1 VDFFCLIVR
10 VAGRSWPDNFVERRL
25 RNERN
30 KLGRRQRFQ
39 EEQQVLEK
47 GRSLERNQTRDW
59 QAGDVYAPHDLSP
72 AEMKKWRRKESPS
85 TDAFDALSMN
95 PLHQYKVFLASS
107 ALSVAF
113 L

>member
-1 VDFFCLIVR
+1 M
-10 VAGRSWPDNFVERRL
+10 

-47 GRSLERNQTRDW
+47 GKSLERNQTRDW

-72 AEMKKWRRKESPS
+72 AEMRKWKRRESPT
-85 TDAFDALSMN
+85 TDAFDALSIN
-95 PLHQYKVFLASS
+95 PLHQYKVFPHPS
-107 ALSVAF
+107 F
-113 L
+113 LLLFFHMDPMLILCVRG